1 MTDETSEARSR
12 ADHTKI
18 CHLSR
23 RQKFILWLH
32 SFKNQDARIIR
43 SIVTDQMDEERMVLL
58 RNILDERIYSIPST
72 IIEVLAS
79 LFPVADLNKTGAAAK
94 EVTLLI
100 DYYLYKR
107 RF

>member
-1 MTDETSEARSR
+1 MTDETPEARSR
-12 ADHTKI
+12 ADHTNI

-23 RQKFILWLH
+23 RQKFILWFH
-32 SFKNQDARIIR
+32 SFKNEDARIIR

-58 RNILDERIYSIPST
+58 RDILDKRIYSIPPS

-100 DYYLYKR
+100 DYHLYKR